1 MTRGDG
7 VVAGASLVFAVLVS
21 LYAAHLFSQLLR
33 VDLKDGASCLSAFKS
48 NRTSGLL
55 LVLAYA
61 AAAFAI

>member
-1 MTRGDG
+1 
-7 VVAGASLVFAVLVS
+7 
-21 LYAAHLFSQLLR
+21 